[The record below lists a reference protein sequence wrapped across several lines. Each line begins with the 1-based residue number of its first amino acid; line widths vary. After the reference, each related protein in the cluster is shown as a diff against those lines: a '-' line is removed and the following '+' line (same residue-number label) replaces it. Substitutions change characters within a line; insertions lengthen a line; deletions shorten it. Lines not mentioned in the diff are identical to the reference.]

1 MLIKGKLSQLPTW
14 GALFIWT
21 TVSIVAYGLV
31 GFMFHFPS
39 GFPPNN
45 GENFNVPALAVG
57 ALQGGFT
64 GLVIGSL
71 QALLLR
77 PYVKGSRWWIAASAF
92 SLALTHA
99 IGDALPDPIA
109 LPVVQVAGG
118 IILGIGQWLVVR
130 IQRLTAVVWIV
141 AMGIAW
147 FAGLTLGLTI
157 MKQIASDW
165 QTQHVVAGLTTGIAV
180 SIATGALFVQL
191 ISSASNEKKAS

>member
-1 MLIKGKLSQLPTW
+1 MVIKSKLSQLPTW
-14 GALFIWT
+14 GAFLIWT
-21 TVSIVAYGLV
+21 SVSVVAYGLV

-45 GENFNVPALAVG
+45 GQNFNALALVVG

-77 PYVKGSRWWIAASAF
+77 QYFRGVRGWLAASAV

-99 IGDALPDPIA
+99 IGDALPDPLA

-118 IILGIGQWLVVR
+118 LLLGVGQWLVLR
-130 IQRLTAVVWIV
+130 SQRLNAVIWIG
-141 AMGIAW
+141 ATGIAW

-157 MKQIASDW
+157 MKQIVSGW
-165 QTQHVVAGLTTGIAV
+165 QTQHVVASLITGLAV
-180 SIATGALFVQL
+180 SVATGALLVQL
-191 ISSASNEKKAS
+191 VSSAPNEMKAS